1 MKQLL
6 EILPKLLDLM
16 PGIVKYLKYIPIIM
30 ILGGIGYGVYG
41 FTQSYRDPFKCV
53 NNEVYEQIRVDSG
66 VYVFK
71 GGSCVEDISKP
82 KEEAK
87 EE

>member
-1 MKQLL
+1 MKDLL
-6 EILPKLLDLM
+6 KLLPQILEMM
-16 PGIVKYLKYIPIIM
+16 PGIVKYLKYIPILM
-30 ILGGIGYGVYG
+30 ILAGIGYGVYG
-41 FTQSYRDPFKCV
+41 FTQSYRDPYKCV

-71 GGSCVEDISKP
+71 GGYCVEDTAKP